1 MKWIACILLCL
12 IMPACYAQYVLNVI
26 DLEQIPQEKVRVM
39 VASLQQE
46 KITRL
51 SELQSTFTWGQDMKG
66 YCWLESAY
74 RIKETPSAVWEIYN
88 NTSPAESWNGRMVS
102 FGLLISKYQN
112 KVMYRED
119 NYFSGIDTGQVFYVN
134 LRIMRGLYNLAVGLE
149 IIDIDPVN
157 RSITFSYLKGG
168 KSRGEQTIYFI
179 PSRKG
184 YTEVIHQTAFKSDS
198 YLRDRYLYPYFHRI
212 AINEFHRNMRNAISH
227 GDKSLADNKLR

>member
-74 RIKETPSAVWEIYN
+74 RIKESPSAVWEIYN

-119 NYFSGIDTGQVFYVN
+119 NYFTGIDTGQVFYVN

-212 AINEFHRNMRNAISH
+212 AINEFHRNMRNAIFH